1 MFLYFSRRSV
11 NEIRALAMV
20 FRPIEFNLIIFH
32 RTTNELSQ
40 QVALSH
46 SPYETHE
53 SDIFSSLCQLFC
65 MTNGA
70 ECGVKIPNSVQ
81 EVL

>member
-11 NEIRALAMV
+11 SEIRALAMV

-46 SPYETHE
+46 SPYETQ
-53 SDIFSSLCQLFC
+53 SDIFNYFRQ
-65 MTNGA
+65 MEQN
-70 ECGVKIPNSVQ
+70 VV
-81 EVL
+81 